1 MENSHCPTK
10 SPSEVKSVKK
20 EKEKKRGLYRF
31 KKTEKKKIG
40 SAIDTMKWCADI
52 CINCKCCRWKSL
64 SKTDVIYLTKLC
76 MYESSWATSLR
87 LCQVV
92 ANYPWKLE
100 RGSPPTHVGSGILRS
115 RLLTV
120 HPFPPFVS
128 VEGFRIGEDPTGHW
142 IQGAAV
148 VGDPF
153 LGVDDQV
160 MIGQC
165 FCGGHP
171 RILRRRSI
179 WIKTYT
185 HIISRM
191 F

>member
-1 MENSHCPTK
+1 M
-10 SPSEVKSVKK
+10 
-20 EKEKKRGLYRF
+20 YRF
-31 KKTEKKKIG
+31 KKTEKKKRIG

-100 RGSPPTHVGSGILRS
+100 RGSPPMHVGSGILRS

-120 HPFPPFVS
+120 HPFPPHVS
-128 VEGFRIGEDPTGHW
+128 VEGLELERIPPAIGFRGLRLWGP
-142 IQGAAV
+142 
-148 VGDPF
+148 PF